1 MGYGTCLDGIET
13 GGAQVCKILSR
24 HHQLYQKKFNLEK
37 YRHRYSLFNETNW
50 SKNVRNKIVKRD
62 SEKIGMPPGSAV
74 LVGESAEPTRIS
86 VIDFDEKHVDT
97 RPLCSIEETLLF
109 RDTATVTWINI
120 TGLHDV
126 EVIEAIG
133 QAYGIHPLVIEDI
146 LHLGQRPKIEFFDGY
161 IFTVIKM
168 IRVEEETGALDVE
181 QVSLI
186 LGPSFV
192 MTFQEKEGD
201 VLDPLRKRI
210 HEGKG
215 RIRKSGADYLFYAII
230 DIIVDN
236 YFVVLDHLA
245 ENLDELE
252 EQVISS
258 VDLSVLNTLHKI
270 RRELIRLRKN
280 IGPMREELAVLYRE
294 EDILITDNTLP
305 YFHDLHDHIIRIIE
319 NLDTMRELVSGLREL
334 YLSGVSTRTNEIM
347 KVLTLVGTLFIPLTF
362 IVGVYGMNFTYMP
375 ELKWRWG
382 YPLVWFIMLLI
393 AAGMIRYFR
402 KKNWI

>member
-1 MGYGTCLDGIET
+1 
-13 GGAQVCKILSR
+13 
-24 HHQLYQKKFNLEK
+24 
-37 YRHRYSLFNETNW
+37 
-50 SKNVRNKIVKRD
+50 
-62 SEKIGMPPGSAV
+62 MPPGSAV